1 MEKTERTFD
10 IFTLVILVSLISSG
24 ALIFVPSPVE
34 GHVIINEVAWMGS
47 VVGGSPNA
55 NAEWIELKNT
65 GSNSIDLSDWTLKAI
80 DGAPDISVSPDE
92 CQSTTVQ
99 PNGFF
104 LLVRT
109 NDSVLG
115 VSADCVYTGSLG
127 NAGELLE
134 LRSASGS
141 LIDSVNAGDGWPSGD
156 NATKDTMQ
164 RTSTG
169 GWITVAPTPRIANA
183 VATASSVDPGD
194 SGSSSS
200 TVLPSTSA
208 SAVASSASMVR
219 VTAGN
224 DRIVIV
230 GVDARF
236 EGAAY
241 DAGNHIVEA
250 QLRWNF
256 GDGTSALGRTAIHR
270 WEYPGRYAVVL
281 EATRFGEVV
290 SQRITVSAEEAQI
303 GFSLLPDGGVLLENN
318 STRDTDLSNWRISN
332 RGLIFTFPS
341 NTIVLRGS
349 SIRLSPMALHFS
361 ASAEAGL
368 LYPNGDVAQYA
379 HIQTIAGNSGVGVD
393 VEEDVA
399 LTVATSSASSESSSE
414 TPAVL
419 SVNEIDDSFD
429 TATEIVQSE
438 DVASVP
444 EEEPISESE
453 STRQVAAV
461 ATDVDTSSKTSFVW
475 WFGAILVMGLGT
487 IAVSLAPRLRRRATS
502 SASNVTHVELKDWNI
517 IEDIEETR

>member
-1 MEKTERTFD
+1 MLRRRQAKFLRKSLRAFSVEIMKSRTGRKCLLAFLVVFLLTATPVFAHHSVNINTANIDQLKTLTGIGDVKAQAVIDYRNAEGPFAAIEDVQNVSGIGPATFAD
-10 IFTLVILVSLISSG
+10 IKDHIT
-24 ALIFVPSPVE
+24 
-34 GHVIINEVAWMGS
+34 
-47 VVGGSPNA
+47 VGGGPQ
-55 NAEWIELKNT
+55 E
-65 GSNSIDLSDWTLKAI
+65 
-80 DGAPDISVSPDE
+80 
-92 CQSTTVQ
+92 Q
-99 PNGFF
+99 
-104 LLVRT
+104 
-109 NDSVLG
+109 
-115 VSADCVYTGSLG
+115 
-127 NAGELLE
+127 
-134 LRSASGS
+134 SGS
-141 LIDSVNAGDGWPSGD
+141 Q
-156 NATKDTMQ
+156 TEEQQQTQ
-164 RTSTG
+164 TQTS
-169 GWITVAPTPRIANA
+169 APT
-183 VATASSVDPGD
+183 T
-194 SGSSSS
+194 SSSS
-200 TVLPSTSA
+200 SGSI
-208 SAVASSASMVR
+208 VR
-219 VTAGN
+219 VTAGS
-224 DRIVIV
+224 DRVVIV

-379 HIQTIAGNSGVGVD
+379 HIQTIAGNSGVDVD